1 MLTGLSHLHHA
12 GEFLVIVPFIVGVLS
27 LAGARTKPG
36 MAKVASRIHSFA
48 FLMPARLV
56 YLVGIVLM
64 MMTGRSITEIFI
76 LVGLI
81 GWIPIEIVSKRMVKA
96 ELAKVADGGEASSK
110 LTIGAFI
117 ELALITVIVIAMEH
131 GH

>member
-12 GEFLVIVPFIVGVLS
+12 GEFLVIVPLIVGVLA

-64 MMTGRSITEIFI
+64 VMTGRSITEIFI

-117 ELALITVIVIAMEH
+117 EFALITGIVIVMEH